1 MRKAE
6 EIIYNHYG
14 CRSWKEVC
22 KDFLTDISPS
32 MIKEIV
38 VRAQIN
44 AIEETCKRCAEE
56 AEVKAQYKRNLK
68 GSRYRTWKDE
78 SEVDLFSTT
87 QKYSVNKQSILKVA
101 DKMKEE
107 LE

>member
-44 AIEETCKRCAEE
+44 AIEETCKR
-56 AEVKAQYKRNLK
+56 
-68 GSRYRTWKDE
+68 
-78 SEVDLFSTT
+78 
-87 QKYSVNKQSILKVA
+87 
-101 DKMKEE
+101 
-107 LE
+107 